1 MEAEIVKCYKPL
13 LHDQDIKE
21 SFRSIVQRS
30 KKLAKPV
37 RSMGRLFGRHEQY
50 IEHFWKGYFTTL
62 NMILSDVLCDR
73 K

>member
-1 MEAEIVKCYKPL
+1 MEADIVKCYKPL

-37 RSMGRLFGRHEQY
+37 RSMGGLFGRHEQY
-50 IEHFWKGYFTTL
+50 IEHFLDG
-62 NMILSDVLCDR
+62 VLLR
-73 K
+73 L